1 MNRWSFTRNALSIC
15 LVLGILDILQG
26 SVSLLNLYG
35 TKRTVNALDS
45 ETFAALYWVG
55 KLKGVA
61 KDQRIAVILYL
72 NATSDKERDKYQA
85 QVEDAESAINEV
97 INNYPK
103 TDHRD
108 GEAIARWIQTQGK
121 FYQAWKEIRDLGRVG
136 KKREARQVYDTKLIA
151 ASLARRK
158 IEDDLAIIG
167 KERGDVLSQRAIH
180 AISTSI
186 PLVWTILF
194 LTVIFG
200 SGAFLLF
207 ASKVR
212 RSNLQ
217 LQEVSDR
224 LTLATRATNMGIWVH
239 EIATDRMICDE
250 QMCRLHGVTAG
261 MVGDSYKE
269 WEARKYPDDLIRD
282 RKNIELAIQEK
293 RDAEFEYRVVWP
305 DGSIHY
311 LHSYSVAQQD
321 GAGRLLRMIGTVMD
335 ITARKQ
341 AELQLRES
349 EERYRAT
356 FEQAAVG
363 ILHASFD
370 GIFLRCNPRFAEIV
384 GYAPEEIPGM
394 DFRQIILSEDV
405 AKRIEQLTQM
415 KPGGSV
421 TSERRYVRKDGSL
434 TWVMSTISAQHD
446 DQGRI
451 LHYLGIVEDINA
463 RKMAEEKLQGVTD
476 RLALATRASGVG
488 VWGHEFAEDRITW
501 DVQMHRIYG
510 MPQGSFDGTVKAWRE
525 AAHPDDWKSIDEF
538 IRRAQQTNQI
548 IEFEHR
554 ILWPDQ
560 SVRYVRAVALAQQD
574 ASGQIVRVIGTNWD
588 ITAQKRAAD
597 ALMESN
603 RRLEAE
609 TIQSRKLAE
618 EADRANAAKSE
629 FLANMSHEIRTPM
642 NGVIGMTGLLL
653 ETDLTAEQRHCT
665 ETVRSSGEAL
675 LHLIN
680 DLLDLSKI
688 EANKLEFETLD
699 FDLLKLL
706 DDLCGPIAVQ
716 AGKKDVELIYGLDP
730 GMPTQLRGDP
740 GRLRQIFANL
750 LSNAVKFTA
759 SGKVILRGSLVE
771 TGEGDC
777 LLRFSVR
784 DTGIGIPVNKIG
796 VLFNKFSQVDVST
809 TRKYGGTGLGLAISK
824 LLAER
829 MGGTIGAE
837 SQEGLGSE
845 FWFTVR
851 VGVGISTPVA
861 DNCNTVPKRKQFL
874 AGCNA
879 RILLAE
885 DNYTNQQVALGI
897 LKMLGLRA
905 DAVDDGA
912 DAVKSLESNQ
922 YDLVLMDMRMPVMD
936 GIEATKRIRDPQSM
950 VLNHKIPI
958 LAMTA
963 NIQQSDQERCLEAG
977 MNGFIPKPVSPES
990 MRAALEQWLP
1000 DCRESFS
1007 CPTEKVKVLLPPS
1020 HLTQTMVFNPTEL
1033 LERMMGDKSL
1043 VTAVM
1048 KAFLEDTPRQIQALK
1063 EMLEI
1068 GNARASGR
1076 LAHSIQGAAAYVG
1089 GKHLREVALEME
1101 KDANSGDLYTASA
1114 RMHSLELHFAE
1125 IQEAMAEM
1133 LAC

>member
-1 MNRWSFTRNALSIC
+1 MKHWSFTRNALSIC
-15 LVLGILDILQG
+15 LVLGMLDILQG

-35 TKRTVNALDS
+35 TKQTVNALDS
-45 ETFAALYWVG
+45 EAFAALYWAG
-55 KLKGVA
+55 KLKGAA

-72 NATSDKERDKYQA
+72 NATSDKERDKDQA
-85 QVEDAESAINEV
+85 QVEDAESAIKEV
-97 INNYPK
+97 VNNYPK
-103 TDHRD
+103 TDFRD
-108 GEAIARWIQTQGK
+108 FDAIARWSQNQDK
-121 FYQAWKEIRDLGRVG
+121 FNQAWKEIRDLGREG
-136 KKREARQVYDTKLIA
+136 KKKEALQVYNTKLMA

-158 IEDDLAIIG
+158 VEDDLAING
-167 KERGDVLSQRAIH
+167 KERCDALSQRAIH

-194 LTVIFG
+194 LTVVFG

-207 ASKVR
+207 ADKVR

-224 LTLATRATNMGIWVH
+224 LTLATRATNMGVWVH
-239 EIATDRMICDE
+239 EIATNRMICDE
-250 QMCRLHGVTAG
+250 QMYHMHGVTADTI
-261 MVGDSYKE
+261 GDNFADWQATKH
-269 WEARKYPDDLIRD
+269 PDDQIRD
-282 RKNIELAIQEK
+282 SKEIELAIQEM
-293 RDAEFEYRVVWP
+293 RDSEFEYRVIWP
-305 DGSIHY
+305 DGSIHH
-311 LHSYSVAQQD
+311 LRSYAIAQKD
-321 GAGRLLRMIGTVMD
+321 TSGRLLRVIGANMD

-341 AELQLRES
+341 AVMQLQES

-394 DFRQIILSEDV
+394 DFRQITLPEDV

-463 RKMAEEKLQGVTD
+463 RKLAEEKLQGVTD
-476 RLALATRASGVG
+476 RLTLATRASGVG
-488 VWGHEFAEDRITW
+488 VWDHEMAEDRLIW
-501 DVQMHRIYG
+501 DEQMHRIYG
-510 MPQGSFDGTVKAWRE
+510 IPKDSFAGTAKAWLE
-525 AAHPDDWKSIDEF
+525 EVHPDDLNLVEKHIQLAW
-538 IRRAQQTNQI
+538 QTNQI
-548 IEFEHR
+548 VEFEHR
-554 ILWPDQ
+554 IIWPDQ
-560 SVRYVRAVALAQQD
+560 SIHYVRAVALAQRD
-574 ASGQIVRVIGTNWD
+574 ASGQIVRAIGTNWD
-588 ITAQKRAAD
+588 ITAQKQAAD

-609 TIQSRKLAE
+609 TIQTRKLAE
-618 EADRANAAKSE
+618 EADRANAAKSD

-653 ETDLTAEQRHCT
+653 NTELTAEQRRFT
-665 ETVRSSGEAL
+665 EIVRSSGEVL
-675 LHLIN
+675 LLLIN
-680 DLLDLSKI
+680 DLLDFSKI
-688 EANKLEFETLD
+688 EANKLELETVD

-730 GMPTQLRGDP
+730 GTPSLLRGDP
-740 GRLRQIFANL
+740 GRLRQILNNL
-750 LSNAVKFTA
+750 LTNAVKFTA
-759 SGKVILRGSLVE
+759 QGEVILRVALAETVE
-771 TGEGDC
+771 SDC

-784 DTGIGIPVNKIG
+784 DTGIGIPANKIG

-829 MGGTIGAE
+829 MGGMIGVD
-837 SQEGLGSE
+837 SQEGHGAE

-851 VGVGISTPVA
+851 IGLGTLTPVVA
-861 DNCNTVPKRKQFL
+861 SGNAVPKRLLSL
-874 AGCNA
+874 AGTNA

-885 DNYTNQQVALGI
+885 DNCTNQQVALGI
-897 LKMLGLRA
+897 LKLLGLRA

-912 DAVKSLESNQ
+912 DAVKSLESIP

-936 GIEATKRIRDPQSM
+936 GIEATQHIRDPHSS
-950 VLNHKIPI
+950 VLNHMVPI

-963 NIQQSDQERCLEAG
+963 NVQQSDRERCLQAG

-990 MRAALEQWLP
+990 LHAALEQWLP
-1000 DCRESFS
+1000 ACQGSFS
-1007 CPTEKVKVLLPPS
+1007 SSTERAI
-1020 HLTQTMVFNPTEL
+1020 LTSGHDSQTPVFDPAEL
-1033 LERMMGDKSL
+1033 LERMMGDKAL
-1043 VTAVM
+1043 ATAVM

-1063 EMLEI
+1063 EMLES
-1068 GNARASGR
+1068 GNARTSGR

-1089 GKHLREVALEME
+1089 GKHLRQVAQEME
-1101 KDANSGDLYTASA
+1101 KAADSGDLYTASA
-1114 RMHSLELHFAE
+1114 RMHNLELHFAE
-1125 IQEAMAEM
+1125 IQKAMAEI
-1133 LAC
+1133 LA